1 MGLNKRKCKQCG
13 EVFQKKQPL
22 QFVCS
27 PICSIEYAKKQRK
40 KADKIEWQKRKK
52 AIKEKLKTKQNY
64 ENELQ
69 VVFNT
74 FIRWRDQNQNCI
86 SCDKPT
92 KGKCDAGHYFPV
104 GSYKNLRFNESNVHK
119 QCVHCNQHKHGN
131 LNEYTINLP
140 IRIGQERFDALL
152 KERLV
157 NRHYSIPELI
167 ELKVVYKSKI
177 KNLI

>member
-1 MGLNKRKCKQCG
+1 M
-13 EVFQKKQPL
+13 
-22 QFVCS
+22 
-27 PICSIEYAKKQRK
+27 
-40 KADKIEWQKRKK
+40 
-52 AIKEKLKTKQNY
+52 
-64 ENELQ
+64 
-69 VVFNT
+69 
-74 FIRWRDQNQNCI
+74 
-86 SCDKPT
+86 
-92 KGKCDAGHYFPV
+92 
-104 GSYKNLRFNESNVHK
+104 HK

-177 KNLI
+177 KKTL

>member
-1 MGLNKRKCKQCG
+1 MRLNKRKCKQCG

-40 KADKIEWQKRKK
+40 KADKTEWQKRKK

-74 FIRWRDQNQNCI
+74 FIRLRDQNQNVMRGI
-86 SCDKPT
+86 I
-92 KGKCDAGHYFPV
+92 F
-104 GSYKNLRFNESNVHK
+104 
-119 QCVHCNQHKHGN
+119 
-131 LNEYTINLP
+131 
-140 IRIGQERFDALL
+140 LL
-152 KERLV
+152 V
-157 NRHYSIPELI
+157 I
-167 ELKVVYKSKI
+167 KI
-177 KNLI
+177 